1 MHHVF
6 VEFIEFMEF
15 IDNTSQS
22 GNNPVHWFVQMFG
35 KFIKTKLHDMQLQ
48 SHGFLGGGVGEGG
61 DSANPKGGAANQLF
75 CQNFPKPA

>member
-1 MHHVF
+1 
-6 VEFIEFMEF
+6 
-15 IDNTSQS
+15 
-22 GNNPVHWFVQMFG
+22 
-35 KFIKTKLHDMQLQ
+35 MQLQ